1 MHALRQITR
10 ILLGLPIFLA
20 IIASVVLLIV
30 RMEGS
35 MRTLASIA
43 LFLIGVVLLVL
54 LICKNKKES
63 RLVESLLDILYRE
76 VNPERFIEA
85 SEAALAK
92 TKSRPLQNTLRLNL
106 AVGYEAAG
114 DFDGAI
120 RTMKEI
126 PIETADK
133 VSKAM
138 FYNNMAVFYA
148 EKGAEHEALEAYS
161 FGKPHFK
168 KAEADIPSSYM
179 ALTRG
184 LLYFVEGKYPE
195 AVEAFENARSKG
207 FEERHTMA
215 KLQLFHARALSA
227 LGEKKEAKTI
237 LGKLCQ
243 KKTYPY
249 LLEVARK
256 ELADLQE

>member
-1 MHALRQITR
+1 M
-10 ILLGLPIFLA
+10 A
-20 IIASVVLLIV
+20 IGASIVLLVV

-35 MRTLASIA
+35 MRTLAIIA
-43 LFLIGVVLLVL
+43 LFLIGAALLGL
-54 LICKNKKES
+54 LILKNKKES
-63 RLVESLLDILYRE
+63 RLVESLLDILYKD
-76 VNPERFIEA
+76 VNPEGFIEA

-138 FYNNMAVFYA
+138 FYNNMAALYA

-161 FGKPHFK
+161 FGKPYFQ
-168 KAEADIPSSYM
+168 KAAADIPAAYM

-184 LLYFVEGKYPE
+184 LLYYVEGKFPE
-195 AVEAFENARSKG
+195 AVEAFENARNKG
-207 FEERHTMA
+207 FEDRHTMS

-227 LGEKKEAKTI
+227 LGEKKEAKAI

-249 LLEVARK
+249 LLEMARN
-256 ELADLQE
+256 ELANLKE